1 MNRKYTIVNR
11 HEIIIEKIIHDQLNL
26 HIYIPEEYPFKEP
39 LYAVSNRLD
48 VREPVSVLIDFW
60 VPNVKILELV
70 ELLANVI
77 NKKEDFS
84 RKVEHYILLKPFY
97 QEKAVTLIIV
107 LAILLRILVGLGSYS
122 GAGDYPNYGD
132 F

>member
-1 MNRKYTIVNR
+1 M
-11 HEIIIEKIIHDQLNL
+11 
-26 HIYIPEEYPFKEP
+26 
-39 LYAVSNRLD
+39 
-48 VREPVSVLIDFW
+48 
-60 VPNVKILELV
+60 ELV